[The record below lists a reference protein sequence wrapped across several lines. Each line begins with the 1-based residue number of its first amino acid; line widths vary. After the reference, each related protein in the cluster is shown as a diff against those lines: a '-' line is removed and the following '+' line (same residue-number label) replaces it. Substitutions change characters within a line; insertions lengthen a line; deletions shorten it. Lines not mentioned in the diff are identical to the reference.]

1 MIAPFIPF
9 ILDKTKADNLEIEEI
24 IQELWSGYGKII
36 RLRLEG
42 SELKS
47 VVVKLIHFPKQ
58 TEKHPRG
65 WNTALSHQ
73 RKVKSYQV
81 EIEWY
86 KHWAQKC
93 TVQSRVPKFY
103 GSMQIG
109 DRQLMILED
118 INDSGYF
125 PVYNNLSNQQIK
137 NCIQWLA
144 NFHAL
149 FMHKTPKNLWEQGNY
164 WHLKTRPDEFNK
176 IQDVD
181 LKSNASK
188 IDELLYNAKYKTII
202 HGDAKVANFCF
213 SSSTVAAVDFQ
224 YVGGGIG
231 VNDLAYFLGSC
242 LDEKACFDKVQ
253 FYLNY
258 YFEKLKLVLNDSINK
273 CDLEEEWRLL
283 FPVAW
288 TDFTRFLVGWV
299 PSHQKINAFSQLMK
313 EQTLQILR

>member
-9 ILDKTKADNLEIEEI
+9 ILDKTKADNLKIEEI

-86 KHWAQKC
+86 KHWAEKC

-103 GSMQIG
+103 GSMQIE
-109 DRQLMILED
+109 DSQLLILED

-125 PVYNNLSNQQIK
+125 PIYNNLSNQQIK

-149 FMHKTPKNLWEQGNY
+149 FMHKIPKNLWEQGTY

-176 IQDVD
+176 IQDDD

-188 IDELLYNAKYKTII
+188 IDELLYNAKYITIV

-231 VNDLAYFLGSC
+231 VKDLAYFLGSC

-258 YFEKLKLVLNDSINK
+258 YFEELMLVLDDSIHK
-273 CDLEEEWRLL
+273 YDLEEEWRFL

-299 PSHQKINAFSQLMK
+299 PSHQKINDFSQLMK
-313 EQTLQILR
+313 EQTIQILK